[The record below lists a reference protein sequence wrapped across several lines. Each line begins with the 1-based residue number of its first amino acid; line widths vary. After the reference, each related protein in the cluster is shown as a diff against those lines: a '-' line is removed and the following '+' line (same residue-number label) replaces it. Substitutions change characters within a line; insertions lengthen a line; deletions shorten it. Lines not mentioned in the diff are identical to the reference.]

1 MFLIDLTVREGTFR
15 ILDSGNVIRY
25 SSFLLGDR
33 NYGEHAANHV
43 QRVRSGSCGLM

>member
-25 SSFLLGDR
+25 SSFFVSVR
-33 NYGEHAANHV
+33 NYGNTPLTMFGVLEAGVAA
-43 QRVRSGSCGLM
+43 